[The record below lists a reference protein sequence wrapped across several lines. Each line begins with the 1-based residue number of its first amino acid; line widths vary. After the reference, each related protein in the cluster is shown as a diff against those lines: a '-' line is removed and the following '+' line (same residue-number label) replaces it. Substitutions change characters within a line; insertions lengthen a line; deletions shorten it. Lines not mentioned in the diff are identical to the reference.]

1 MTLGPSFP
9 SSLPWKAEV
18 ASLGSFLL
26 RFQQGE
32 LLPGLF
38 GEQGPLG
45 AAAWAAPTVRSGW
58 IQGLR
63 SLAQHPSALLFLADS
78 GGCPAR
84 TSVRPVRRC
93 VSPGTRWASLG
104 SASERESGHGVTG
117 LLRATLRVIECWGLL

>member
-1 MTLGPSFP
+1 MTGSEPECDTQPF
-9 SSLPWKAEV
+9 LPKFSPRKAEL

-26 RFQQGE
+26 CFQQGE

-78 GGCPAR
+78 GECPAHPAR
-84 TSVRPVRRC
+84 TSARPVPRG
-93 VSPGTRWASLG
+93 VSLAGFFL
-104 SASERESGHGVTG
+104 
-117 LLRATLRVIECWGLL
+117 

>member
-1 MTLGPSFP
+1 M
-9 SSLPWKAEV
+9 